1 MHLPN
6 HLLSPTEAI
15 VGGVAAAAL
24 IAVAVVKT
32 KKSSNSNTLPM
43 MTIMGAFVF
52 AAQMIN
58 YTIPGAA
65 CSGHLLGGVLLASIL
80 GPWAGF
86 LTLSAVVAVQALLG
100 DGGLAVLGANILN
113 MAAIGCLVAY
123 PLVFRKLLGNN
134 RSPLRIVLASVV
146 ACTVATTLGALAV
159 VIENALAG
167 AGSALPFGNFLG
179 AMLPTHLAIGAI
191 EGVITGLLL
200 WAVGVANA
208 TVLNYNTDTG
218 KVALH
223 KPATTMIAFAIGALL
238 LGFGVS
244 RWAST
249 APDGLEWSVEKA
261 EQVDQR

>member
-1 MHLPN
+1 M
-6 HLLSPTEAI
+6 
-15 VGGVAAAAL
+15 
-24 IAVAVVKT
+24 
-32 KKSSNSNTLPM
+32 
-43 MTIMGAFVF
+43 
-52 AAQMIN
+52 
-58 YTIPGAA
+58 
-65 CSGHLLGGVLLASIL
+65 
-80 GPWAGF
+80 
-86 LTLSAVVAVQALLG
+86 
-100 DGGLAVLGANILN
+100 
-113 MAAIGCLVAY
+113 
-123 PLVFRKLLGNN
+123 
-134 RSPLRIVLASVV
+134 
-146 ACTVATTLGALAV
+146 ACTAATTLGALAV

-167 AGSALPFGNFLG
+167 AGSALPFGEFLG